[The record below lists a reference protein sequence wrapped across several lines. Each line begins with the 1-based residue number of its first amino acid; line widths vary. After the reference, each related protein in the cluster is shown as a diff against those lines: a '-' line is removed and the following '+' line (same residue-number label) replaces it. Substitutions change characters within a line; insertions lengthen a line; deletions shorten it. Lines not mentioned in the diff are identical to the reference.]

1 MQTNYSNISSLHER
15 KEKIKIKFEIIF
27 ESFFVAFVFSE
38 FLNMEKKSRGF
49 IISDSLKK
57 WTLKSLLSSGKRLIL
72 YSIFFLHLARK
83 VQVFKI
89 PSKIKRNFVLI
100 YKELEPNYN
109 NNVM

>member
-15 KEKIKIKFEIIF
+15 NEKIKNKFEIIF
-27 ESFFVAFVFSE
+27 ESFFVVFVFSE

-72 YSIFFLHLARK
+72 YSIFFLTLSPQSASCQNTVKNKTKFCANIQRTRTK
-83 VQVFKI
+83 
-89 PSKIKRNFVLI
+89 L
-100 YKELEPNYN
+100 
-109 NNVM
+109 